1 MINYKTVI
9 ETSEAF
15 YEISRSRFIA
25 HVAHVET
32 EEGAREFIHAMK
44 KKYFDAR
51 HNCSAYVIGES
62 SNLQKSYD
70 DGEPGGTAG
79 NPILEAIKKNALSD
93 IVLVVTRYFG
103 GIKLGASGLIRT
115 YGHSAVLGIDAAAIV
130 EKTLFRRIVMTI
142 DYTLSGTIENFLR
155 INKIIIENKEYS
167 NKVCLTL
174 LLRKEKANKFITL
187 LIDLAAARCHFEEL
201 GETYVNIPILFK

>member
-15 YEISRSRFIA
+15 YEINKSRFIT

-32 EEGAREFIHAMK
+32 EEAAREFIHAMK

-51 HNCSAYVIGES
+51 HNCSAYVIGDS
-62 SNLQKSYD
+62 SNLQKSSD

-79 NPILEAIKKNALSD
+79 NPILEVIKKNALSD

-103 GIKLGASGLIRT
+103 GIKLGAGGLIRA
-115 YGHSAVLGIDAAAIV
+115 YGHSAVLGINAATIV
-130 EKTLFRRIVMTI
+130 EKTIFCRIAVTI
-142 DYTLSGTIENFLR
+142 DYTLSGSIENLLR
-155 INKIIIENKEYS
+155 TNEIIVENKVYS
-167 NKVCLTL
+167 DKVCLTL
-174 LLRKEKANKFITL
+174 LLRKEKTDNVLAVL
-187 LIDLAAARCHFEEL
+187 VDLTAARCHFKKL
-201 GETYVNIPILFK
+201 GETYVNIPIIVK